1 VPEFESFKSG
11 TEHEKQDESGRGYL
25 PVLQSEKLS
34 GYSVSKAPAKSEG
47 TEHGVG
53 NEIRGGQTRIYKGI
67 RGKAQESGR
76 GSEDAPA
83 AEILFHVPDLDES
96 NVGGIQA
103 AVDAES
109 QSCYVK
115 DLDDSP
121 VSGIQASAPVQP
133 VSAPPPPSPVQ
144 LPAAQGMVTLRSVR
158 GSAATPEPP
167 SPRTVATSFSPKFKT
182 VSGKEL
188 GAGIGSGYGVG
199 GFGAGDR
206 DESEKK
212 TDISYRLEG
221 KKKPDARNA
230 GTTRRIDMIEPADAT
245 EAFAPADLPPGPG
258 ETAASGPEP
267 VYPPQVYNPII
278 ETKANP
284 FSTFGIDV
292 DTASFTLARRYL
304 LGGRLP
310 PTGAI
315 RVEEFVNAF
324 EYAYKPPEN
333 TTFAVYCDR
342 TRSPFRPS
350 LEVLRIGVRGK
361 VLGRDRQRPLAL
373 TFIVDTSG
381 SMNTPD
387 RLELARKAMTML
399 LDRLTDADSMAIVTF
414 GSKARLVLDH
424 TRAARKD
431 EIRAAIASLQ
441 TSGSTHLEG
450 GIRVGYE
457 VAARR
462 FRSGAANRVMIFSDG
477 VANLGAAT
485 SDEILKQVET
495 YRKQGVFCSVFGLG
509 VGAYNDAM
517 LQALADKGDGVYR
530 YLDSLAEAKRVL
542 VDEAAATLHVIAKDV
557 KIQVEFQPDRVKAY
571 RQIGYEKRHL
581 EKEQFRDDAVDAGE
595 VGSGQSSTALY
606 ELETSGAADSPLGIV
621 RLRWKDPET
630 GLVTETAHPIRGS
643 DKPAAFEDAPPRFRL
658 AVGVAELA
666 DWMRENPL
674 SIGTEGGDI
683 LKVVRT
689 AGMELNLDRQVKDVV
704 RMATAAS
711 RLKKR

>member
-1 VPEFESFKSG
+1 
-11 TEHEKQDESGRGYL
+11 
-25 PVLQSEKLS
+25 
-34 GYSVSKAPAKSEG
+34 
-47 TEHGVG
+47 
-53 NEIRGGQTRIYKGI
+53 
-67 RGKAQESGR
+67 
-76 GSEDAPA
+76 
-83 AEILFHVPDLDES
+83 
-96 NVGGIQA
+96 
-103 AVDAES
+103 
-109 QSCYVK
+109 
-115 DLDDSP
+115 
-121 VSGIQASAPVQP
+121 
-133 VSAPPPPSPVQ
+133 
-144 LPAAQGMVTLRSVR
+144 MVTLRSAGGHVT
-158 GSAATPEPP
+158 TPDSPSITL
-167 SPRTVATSFSPKFKT
+167 SPRAVATSFSPKFKA
-182 VSGKEL
+182 VAGKEL
-188 GAGIGSGYGVG
+188 GAGIGTGYGVG

-206 DESEKK
+206 AEAGIQH
-212 TDISYRLEG
+212 DISRRCEDE
-221 KKKPDARNA
+221 KKPDARTAETIRNLEKTIIPQIEFRQANIHDVVEFLAKA
-230 GTTRRIDMIEPADAT
+230 GVEGDSRTLDKVKKSPNIVLNLDKDAEKAGEIADLFEAKKTDEASPAEITFTARYISMLDALKIVTQVAGLKYRIVDGTVMIEPADAT
-245 EAFAPADLPPGPG
+245 EAFAPAAPPPDPG

-278 ETKANP
+278 ETKASP

-333 TTFAVYCDR
+333 ATFAVYCDR

-387 RLELARKAMTML
+387 RLELARKAMSML
-399 LDRLTDADSMAIVTF
+399 LDRLTDADSMAIVAF
-414 GSKARLVLDH
+414 GSEARLVLDH

-441 TSGSTHLEG
+441 TYGSTHLEG
-450 GIRVGYE
+450 GIWLGYE
-457 VAARR
+457 IAARR

-542 VDEAAATLHVIAKDV
+542 VDESAATLHVIAKDV

-606 ELETSGAADSPLGIV
+606 ELETSGAADAPLGIV

-674 SIGTEGGDI
+674 STGTEGGDI

-704 RMATAAS
+704 RMATAA
-711 RLKKR
+711 